1 MTSRQSRMVAPLFIF
16 CTLVTVL
23 CYQKS
28 LSAIE
33 SGEEEMFIKTNF
45 SYRLGPGD
53 TPGIARALAIYG
65 AKHKAVLWMAAQ
77 LADVGLLK
85 NYDDRRMEIYCLVAN
100 ELNSTIVDE
109 SFHQSGGLYSVDIE
123 SWGSLADFVKAEIKD
138 AQLEKEEMEFSW
150 QEEMEPIISAAI
162 APGQELSRA
171 YRYIRSKQWRKAII
185 FLDQL
190 EKKYPYWS
198 DLFFAK
204 GLGFE
209 GMREMQQ
216 AKRAYSNACERGHQK
231 GCRKFK
237 ALAAEN

>member
-1 MTSRQSRMVAPLFIF
+1 MAALLFIV
-16 CTLVTVL
+16 CTLVTVF
-23 CYQKS
+23 CTHKS

-33 SGEEEMFIKTNF
+33 SGEEEMVIKTNF

-53 TPGIARALAIYG
+53 TPGIARALAMYG

-77 LADVGLLK
+77 LADMGLLK

-100 ELNSTIVDE
+100 ELNSTIVDKTI
-109 SFHQSGGLYSVDIE
+109 HQNGGLYSVDIE
-123 SWGSLADFVKAEIKD
+123 SRGSLADFVKAEIKD
-138 AQLEKEEMEFSW
+138 AQLEKKELEFSL

-171 YRYIRSKQWRKAII
+171 YRYIRNKQWRKAII
-185 FLDQL
+185 YLDQL

-204 GLGFE
+204 GVGFE
-209 GMREMQQ
+209 GMHEIEQ
-216 AKRAYSNACERGHQK
+216 AISAYSKACERGHQK
-231 GCRKFK
+231 GCGKYN
-237 ALAAEN
+237 ALAAED